1 MAKLKMPSVVWKINM
16 HSRNPKL
23 PNADDMQISV
33 DFTSHR
39 ENIRKIVFSRPLND
53 VKILDTDWH

>member
-39 ENIRKIVFSRPLND
+39 ENI
-53 VKILDTDWH
+53 